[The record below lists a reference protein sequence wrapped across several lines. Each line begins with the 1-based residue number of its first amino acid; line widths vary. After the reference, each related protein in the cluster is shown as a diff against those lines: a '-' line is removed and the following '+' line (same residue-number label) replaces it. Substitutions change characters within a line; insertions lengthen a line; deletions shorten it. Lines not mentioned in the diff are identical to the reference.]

1 MSDFI
6 FQNHGTIF
14 TVTPVTRQAKKFVK
28 SHVEKASILDG
39 VGGSKHQMYIV
50 HAALLSSAAIK
61 TWTPE
66 AVDKFIIGDLGAAR
80 TLICFKNFVS
90 IHHNM

>member
-28 SHVEKASILDG
+28 SHVEIESWQWFGQSFAVEPRRANALANE
-39 VGGSKHQMYIV
+39 IV
-50 HAALLSSAAIK
+50 
-61 TWTPE
+61 E
-66 AVDKFIIGDLGAAR
+66 AGF
-80 TLICFKNFVS
+80 TLR
-90 IHHNM
+90 